1 MPPKDFEMNPKG
13 LFGSFLEYFREKAQD
28 FKSGAETHNAKES
41 FVFPS

>member
-1 MPPKDFEMNPKG
+1 MNSKG
-13 LFGSFLEYFREKAQD
+13 LFRSFLQSFRENAQD